1 MNFRL
6 HFLQIVKACCEP
18 ESTLI
23 INVSTIVAKCRSIM
37 IIVPGDFTPWGTNEW
52 DEHVQRLLKRRYKDG
67 SYQQIPADTHGD
79 CGLEGF
85 SSDGTAYQCYSAQN
99 WANAKQLYDKQRG
112 KITDDIGKFLANEKE
127 LTELFGSLKIKRWKL
142 VVPCW
147 MNKELIK
154 HAKTKEKFVRLAK
167 PTHTTEDFEILIVT
181 GDDFAVEKQELA
193 TAGIYVFDATPAII
207 PDQSLNEWLQKSSNL
222 VLVSNLNNKV
232 SIICAAKPRRFTE
245 RFRARVA
252 KNFIS
257 GSVVLN
263 RLEKELPETY
273 KRVLE
278 LKQQKEDD
286 LDTET
291 VTHSS
296 VPADFFDETLK
307 SFEAQLISTP
317 GLTSRA
323 AVALA
328 NEAVAD
334 WLLRCP
340 LDFE

>member
-1 MNFRL
+1 VKTPRRRRRL
-6 HFLQIVKACCEP
+6 NAVALVTNI
-18 ESTLI
+18 STNLRNCRTI
-23 INVSTIVAKCRSIM
+23 IF
-37 IIVPGDFTPWGTNEW
+37 VPGDFTPWGTNEW

-67 SYQQIPADTHGD
+67 SYQQIPAETHGD

-85 SSDGTAYQCYSAQN
+85 SSDGNAYQCYSAQN
-99 WANAKQLYDKQRG
+99 WANARQLYEKQRG
-112 KITDDIGKFLANEKE
+112 KITDDIGKFLANEKA
-127 LTELFGSLKIKRWKL
+127 LTGIFGGVKIKRWKL

-147 MNKELIK
+147 MNKDLIK
-154 HAKTKEKFVRLAK
+154 HAKTKERFVQKAK
-167 PTHTTEDFEILIVT
+167 PKYITEDFEILIVT

-193 TAGIYVFDATPAII
+193 SVGIYGFDVGPATI
-207 PDQSLNEWLQKSSNL
+207 PDESLDEWLRKSSNL
-222 VLVSNLNNKV
+222 ALVSNLTRKV
-232 SIICAAKPRRFTE
+232 NIIGASKPKRFTE

-257 GSVVLN
+257 GSVVLD
-263 RLEKELPETY
+263 RLEKELPDTY

-291 VTHSS
+291 VTHSV
-296 VPADFFDETLK
+296 VPADFFDQTLK
-307 SFEAQLISTP
+307 SFQAQLSATP
-317 GLTSRA
+317 GLTTRA
-323 AVALA
+323 AAALA

-340 LDFE
+340 LDFEDSNG